1 MHTSHD
7 IIATKICPSCEFL
20 VIFRQLRV

>member
-20 VIFRQLRV
+20 VVFRQLRV